1 MYLPERFE
9 AKDQKQIVDLIRTY
23 SFATLLS
30 VSGSEPFINHIPLVI
45 DEERSDRL
53 VLLGHMSTRN
63 PQAQLVAEGESVT
76 VIFQGP
82 HTYITPMWYAEID
95 VPTWNY
101 MVVHVKGRIRWIKE
115 FKPLVGLLKKLTSRF
130 ENSEPYPWRMT
141 LPDDLK
147 SESEL
152 TSAIVGFEIEA
163 ESIEAK
169 FKLSQNRSQ
178 ADREGVIRGLE
189 GRSDE
194 MSRLVREA
202 MLLSLKA

>member
-9 AKDQKQIVDLIRTY
+9 AKDQKKIVELIQKHA
-23 SFATLLS
+23 FATLLT
-30 VSGSEPFINHIPLVI
+30 VNNGEPFINHIPLVI
-45 DEERSDRL
+45 DEDRSDCL
-53 VLLGHMSTRN
+53 TLLGHMSTRN
-63 PQAQLVAEGESVT
+63 PQAQLAQDGESIT
-76 VIFQGP
+76 AIFQGP
-82 HTYITPMWYAEID
+82 HTYVTPSWYAEND

-115 FKPLVGLLKKLTSRF
+115 FKPLVGLLKKQTTRF
-130 ENSEPYPWRMT
+130 ESDEPNPWRMT

-178 ADREGVIRGLE
+178 ADREGVIQGLA

-202 MLLSLKA
+202 MLNLS